1 MFSRKKLLVFLVFV
15 MMIVFVTSCSNSNE
29 PDKMAVEKSNVEADL
44 LDSVSQEDEPAKI
57 DSAEE
62 VEVEEQVLFDQDDI
76 KITLKSL
83 KDDSIFGPSL
93 QVLVENNSEQS
104 IIVQTRDSSV
114 NDLMVETMFSA
125 NVAAGK
131 KANDSITFMS
141 SELEQ
146 AGISTIQNIEFKFY
160 IFNADTWS
168 EVLESEVI
176 TIETSA
182 DKSFVQDYD
191 DEGVLVLDE
200 KGIKMVIK
208 KVNSSDSFWGTDVY
222 VYIENN
228 SDQDITIQSRDV
240 SINGFMVSPIF
251 SSDIVAGK
259 KAFDSIT
266 FFENDLVENEITSID
281 NMELSFHIFES
292 NGWNTILDT
301 QPIEVTFE

>member
-182 DKSFVQDYD
+182 DKSFVQDND

-208 KVNSSDSFWGTDVY
+208 KLNSSDSFWGADVY

-228 SDQDITIQSRDV
+228 SDQDITIQTRDV
-240 SINGFMVSPIF
+240 SINGFMVNPIF

-259 KAFDSIT
+259 KTFDTIT
-266 FFENDLVENEITSID
+266 FFDNDLVENEITSID
-281 NMELSFHIFES
+281 NMEVSFHIFES
-292 NGWNTILDT
+292 GGWNTILYT